1 LHQALQA
8 ENVAYV
14 VAPYEADAQMAYLE
28 KAGFVHGIITED
40 SDLLVFGCKRVI
52 FKLDSNGD
60 CICIRREN
68 FARVTEVPLHN
79 WTDKQFREMAVSVAH
94 CIGVSYS
101 EYVVA

>member
-28 KAGFVHGIITED
+28 RAGFVHGIITED

-52 FKLDSNGD
+52 FKLDSNGG
-60 CICIRREN
+60 CVCIRREN

-79 WTDKQFREMAVSVAH
+79 WTDKQFREMAVSLAR
-94 CIGVSYS
+94 CIGVSQF
-101 EYVVA
+101 